1 MARRTKS
8 PNARIGPFLLLGALW
23 PLTLVSIWPVIWWLC
38 HLPVIHLPNG
48 RTALAPWQLNDFA
61 MYYTSGHF
69 VLSAAPQK
77 VYMPQIMLHWEHQHV
92 PFDHSPN
99 PFIYPPTTLLLTGIF
114 AGLSYWPAYL
124 SWTIS
129 LVGLSAMSLRLAKL
143 PWWVIIA
150 ALLSPAAIFTIF
162 VGQLSILSGSFFVA
176 ALLLIDV
183 APASAGI
190 LSALTIFK
198 PQAAL
203 LAPLAIL
210 VRKRWGGVAS
220 GIMVAAVVL
229 GITAAI
235 FGGATWQFFLNDGLA
250 SSRYLMQLPFPRHWA
265 ASQRPGGYEYAQI
278 SVFFMLRSLGLSF
291 NNAWIGQVLSAI
303 SAISVTWIIWRR
315 NDIDPVIRVV
325 LTIFLGLLVTPY
337 IFNDDMFSLTLG
349 VILMIWRRRAL
360 EVGDVILLIWPGISV
375 QATYLLDIGITPMF
389 VIWAAYRALGIL
401 HRVPQTEPVTIAS
414 P

>member
-1 MARRTKS
+1 MGQITRLQI
-8 PNARIGPFLLLGALW
+8 ARIRPYIVFGLLW
-23 PLTLVSIWPVIWWLC
+23 PLTLVSIWPVIWWLT

-48 RTALAPWQLNDFA
+48 RTILAPWQLNDFA

-69 VLSAAPQK
+69 ALSSAPQR
-77 VYMPQIMLHWEHQHV
+77 VYLPQIMLHWEHQHV
-92 PFDHSPN
+92 PFDHSPD

-114 AGLSYWPAYL
+114 AHLSYWPAYL
-124 SWTIS
+124 SWTTS

-143 PWWVIIA
+143 PWRVIIA

-162 VGQLSILSGSFFVA
+162 LGQLSVVSGSFFVA
-176 ALLLIDV
+176 ALLLIDM

-210 VRKRWGGVAS
+210 ARKQWGGVAC
-220 GIMVAAVVL
+220 GIVVAL
-229 GITAAI
+229 TIFGITAAI
-235 FGGATWQFFLNDGLA
+235 FGGATWQFFLDDGLA
-250 SSRYLMQLPFPRHWA
+250 SSRYLMQLPFPQHWA
-265 ASQRPGGYEYAQI
+265 ASQKPGGYEYAQI
-278 SVFFMLRSLGLSF
+278 SVFFMLRSLGFSF
-291 NNAWIGQVLSAI
+291 DNAWIGQVLITI

-315 NDIDPVIRVV
+315 HDVDPMIRVV

-337 IFNDDMFSLTLG
+337 IFDNDMFVFSLG
-349 VILMIWRRRAL
+349 VILMIWHRRAL
-360 EVGDVILLIWPGISV
+360 AMGDVILLIWPGIAV
-375 QATYLLDIGITPMF
+375 QVSYLLDTSITPLF
-389 VIWAAYRALGIL
+389 VIWAAYRAFGML
-401 HRVPQTEPVTIAS
+401 QPVSQKEQVTAAL